1 MNRGPSGRAP
11 LRRIL
16 AQAKVELLLTLRR
29 GESLLVTIG
38 IPVGILAFFSVVD
51 VLPHGSGKAVD
62 FLVPGVLALS
72 VISSAMTSLG
82 IATGFER
89 HAGVLRRLGTTP
101 LRRSGLLAA
110 KSLAL
115 LATVVV
121 QVAAVAGVGLLLGWN
136 PSGGLA
142 IAAGLIVLGV
152 VVFAG
157 LGFLLAG
164 RLRAETNL
172 AAANGLFLVFLLLGG
187 IVVSLSR
194 LPKGVAA
201 FSRALP
207 AEPLATS
214 LRIALQNGSVPVRA
228 LLTLAAW
235 AVGSCVLAVATFR
248 WD

>member
-1 MNRGPSGRAP
+1 MKRV
-11 LRRIL
+11 L
-16 AQAKVELLLTLRR
+16 AQAKVELILTLRR

-38 IPVGILAFFSVVD
+38 IPVGILAFFSLVD

-101 LRRSGLLAA
+101 LGRGGLLAA
-110 KSLAL
+110 KCIAL

-121 QVAAVAGVGLLLGWN
+121 QVAAVVVVGYLLGWK
-136 PSGGLA
+136 PHGDPLLA
-142 IAAGLIVLGV
+142 VGLIVLGV
-152 VVFAG
+152 VVFAA

-187 IVVSLSR
+187 IVVSMSK
-194 LPKGVAA
+194 LPGGIAS

-214 LRIALQNGSVPVRA
+214 LRDALGGIGVPVRA
-228 LLTLAAW
+228 LVTLAIW
-235 AVGSCVLAVATFR
+235 AVAASFVAVTTFR